1 MNKTVKKFKFFNI
14 FQYDLEETYLR
25 EMSQKGLHFKSA
37 KLPGFYTFEVG
48 KPKDILY
55 RLDFIRE
62 DNKDEEEYRN
72 TLKQNGWEYITKFTD
87 FSYHI
92 KPAED
97 ENIEL
102 YSDRESRLA
111 HVLSMMEKRRLPILL
126 INLCLWYSAFSS
138 SPTDLTDILA
148 SVVSAI
154 SIAAVIFLLRDYMR
168 LKKMLSNV
176 PEAL

>member
-1 MNKTVKKFKFFNI
+1 MGKTVTKFKFFTI
-14 FQYDLEETYLR
+14 FQYDLEENYLR
-25 EMSQKGLHFKSA
+25 EMSKKGLHFKSA

-48 KPKDILY
+48 EPKDIVY

-62 DNKDEEEYRN
+62 DGKDEEEYRN

-126 INLCLWYSAFSS
+126 INLCLWYSVFSS
-138 SPTDLTDILA
+138 SPTNLTDILA
-148 SVVSAI
+148 SVMSAVSI
-154 SIAAVIFLLRDYMR
+154 IAALFLLRDYRR
-168 LKKMLSNV
+168 LKNKLSSI
-176 PEAL
+176 PKI